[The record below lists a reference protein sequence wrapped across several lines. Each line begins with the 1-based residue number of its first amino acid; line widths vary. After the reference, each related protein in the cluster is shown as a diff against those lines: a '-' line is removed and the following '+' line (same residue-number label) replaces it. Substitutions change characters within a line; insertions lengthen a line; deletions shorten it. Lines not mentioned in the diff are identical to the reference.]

1 MASLSWRPSFHLR
14 KEIKTVLVNNRMVIY
29 ATVAV
34 LIFLPGV
41 IVCLEAQT
49 AGLPLVKII
58 ATGGTIANTTGG
70 RITGNALISAIPQL
84 KDHAQLEVEEF
95 SRVRSDEITPK
106 MMVDLAKRINQVF
119 STEDQVAGIVVTVGS
134 NGMEELAYFLH
145 LTVKSVKPVVLTA
158 AQRRHGTLGADGD
171 RNLLD
176 AITVAGSPQA
186 RGHGV
191 LAVVNEEIHS
201 ARDVTKTIAHR
212 VNAWTSRDLG
222 DLGLVDAG
230 GQVSFYRSPL
240 KKHTTQTE
248 FNISAVNELPNVYI
262 VYSYLGADDVL
273 VRAGVEQG
281 KAQGIVVAAFPTGG
295 VPPKLLEGMKK
306 VAKEG
311 IVVAVSHRGGRGRI
325 GPSSRYPDFIATDNL
340 TPQKARILLMLA
352 LTETSDLQK
361 LQRMFDQY

>member
-1 MASLSWRPSFHLR
+1 MAPLSWRLSFHLR
-14 KEIKTVLVNNRMVIY
+14 KEIKTVLVNNRIIIY

-262 VYSYLGADDVL
+262 VYSYSGSGR
-273 VRAGVEQG
+273 RAGESGCGAGEGSGDCGCCFPNRRCPSQTSRGDG
-281 KAQGIVVAAFPTGG
+281 KSCEGRNCCRREPPRWEGKNRAF
-295 VPPKLLEGMKK
+295 
-306 VAKEG
+306 
-311 IVVAVSHRGGRGRI
+311 
-325 GPSSRYPDFIATDNL
+325 
-340 TPQKARILLMLA
+340 
-352 LTETSDLQK
+352 
-361 LQRMFDQY
+361 